1 MSSTTSTELL
11 RSQEAMDLI
20 AGEKDPITHA
30 LLANANFWLLKRYF
44 EQGKLPVADLDYAF
58 IIELLRDVFREH
70 DVLRRMLA
78 GEKVGQFSEDEKQED
93 VFSVRLVGSEVP
105 ELILGGRLDVT
116 SAPQLQSFVYNLL
129 SVPHHLIAINCEN
142 LSVINPWVI
151 AIVWSFAEE
160 ARHKGIRVEVRGLDS
175 SWHSY
180 FETFTNTQTRGDV
193 SHDSFMQS
201 LFETFAELS
210 SAHNRRK

>member
-93 VFSVRLVGSEVP
+93 VFSVRLVGSDRKST
-105 ELILGGRLDVT
+105 RL
-116 SAPQLQSFVYNLL
+116 N
-129 SVPHHLIAINCEN
+129 
-142 LSVINPWVI
+142 
-151 AIVWSFAEE
+151 
-160 ARHKGIRVEVRGLDS
+160 S
-175 SWHSY
+175 SHGYISY
-180 FETFTNTQTRGDV
+180 AVFC
-193 SHDSFMQS
+193 
-201 LFETFAELS
+201 L
-210 SAHNRRK
+210 KK